1 MKTYSDN
8 IAQTDSVNQQIEASL
23 TAVLKNQKK
32 IYYVSWGILGVVV
45 LQAVMIGSYLY
56 NVLV

>member
-8 IAQTDSVNQQIEASL
+8 IAQTDSVNQQIESSL

-32 IYYVSWGILGVVV
+32 IYYVAWAILGVVV
-45 LQAVMIGSYLY
+45 VEAVMVGTYLY

>member
-32 IYYVSWGILGVVV
+32 IYYVSWAVLGAVVI
-45 LQAVMIGSYLY
+45 QAVMLGTYLY
-56 NVLV
+56 SVLV